1 MKPQPWQFNF
11 SPKRLVCVNHKGKL
25 LALKTCWLS
34 QLAHLRVNFHIIVL
48 LMLSIILIDFQK
60 FRKVS
65 PIFD

>member
-1 MKPQPWQFNF
+1 MKLQPWQFNF

-48 LMLSIILIDFQK
+48 VLSIILINFQK
-60 FRKVS
+60 
-65 PIFD
+65 

>member
-1 MKPQPWQFNF
+1 MKLQPWQFNF

-48 LMLSIILIDFQK
+48 LLSIILINFQK
-60 FRKVS
+60 CRKVS